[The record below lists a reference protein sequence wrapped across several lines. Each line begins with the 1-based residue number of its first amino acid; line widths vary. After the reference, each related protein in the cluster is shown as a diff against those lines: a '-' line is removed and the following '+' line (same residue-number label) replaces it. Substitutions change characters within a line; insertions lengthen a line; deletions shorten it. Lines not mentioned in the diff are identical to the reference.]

1 MQLKSKIINLD
12 QPTFGT
18 KNGEYYNPQAEQI
31 KLNYHLSVFGASND
45 SFI

>member
-18 KNGEYYNPQAEQI
+18 KNGEYYKAPVLIQI
-31 KLNYHLSVFGASND
+31 AALNCPN
-45 SFI
+45 